1 MIKQVDGFLYMFDKF
16 GEPVAQLNMA
26 GITHYKT
33 RLGGMCGLMIYC
45 LMTWFIVIRF
55 KQMTN
60 RSNPTLSEVTQGI
73 NLMADDSPASNFA
86 VNKFQFGVNIIG
98 KKESG
103 EGGQG

>member
-1 MIKQVDGFLYMFDKF
+1 
-16 GEPVAQLNMA
+16 
-26 GITHYKT
+26 
-33 RLGGMCGLMIYC
+33 
-45 LMTWFIVIRF
+45 MTWFIVIRF

-98 KKESG
+98 KKESR